1 MRDEDDSHLGTP
13 PHRVQLLL
21 HLLAR
26 QGIERAERLVHQQ
39 DLGVVD
45 ERANYGEA
53 LLHAAREL
61 IGVTV
66 AEIPEAN
73 EAKIMLYLFSPR
85 AAEPTHHRTEAGIL
99 DDAHP
104 GKERWLLEDDAAV
117 GTRASDRLASEC
129 HASPRGPDEA
139 G

>member
-1 MRDEDDSHLGTP
+1 MRDKDDSHLGAP
-13 PHRVQLLL
+13 PQRVQLLL

-26 QGIERAERLVHQQ
+26 QRVERAERLVHQQ

-45 ERANYGEA
+45 ERTNYREA
-53 LLHAAREL
+53 LLHAAGEL

-73 EAKIMLYLFSPR
+73 KTKIVLYLLSPL

-99 DDAHP
+99 HDAHP

-117 GTRASDRLASEC
+117 GARAGDQFASER
-129 HASPRGPDEA
+129 HAPPRRPDEA